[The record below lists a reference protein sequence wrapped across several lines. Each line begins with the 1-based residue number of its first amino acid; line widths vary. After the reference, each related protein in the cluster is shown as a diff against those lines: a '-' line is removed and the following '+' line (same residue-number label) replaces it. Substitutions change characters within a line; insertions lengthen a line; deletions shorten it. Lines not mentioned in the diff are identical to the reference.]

1 RRPAC
6 PRVAARA
13 RAYRF
18 PHGPA
23 GREPAATRGARA
35 SSTVSGRRPANCFP
49 ATIDTASPT
58 LGGPAC
64 WSGRAT
70 MADWRPA
77 ARGHRLRMTIEAL
90 LAIGLALMVA
100 SGLPGGPG
108 ANDRWGSLVGAADRE
123 ASTPRTA
130 DPDAARRARI
140 RYLLAFHDAQ
150 DAA

>member
-1 RRPAC
+1 
-6 PRVAARA
+6 
-13 RAYRF
+13 
-18 PHGPA
+18 
-23 GREPAATRGARA
+23 
-35 SSTVSGRRPANCFP
+35 
-49 ATIDTASPT
+49 
-58 LGGPAC
+58 
-64 WSGRAT
+64 

-90 LAIGLALMVA
+90 LAIGLALVVA
-100 SGLPGGPG
+100 SGLPGRPG

-150 DAA
+150 DAADPEHVLAIADRLERGGEPALAAHVRRAARALFRELGAEVATPPPPGGG